1 MPVSLE
7 ENVSWLE
14 ENNNN
19 NNKFSNENEWS
30 ITRALPLLSIMYLW
44 TSVSGQNL
52 NGVTNQMTPLQQY
65 FHRVLF
71 ILYVVLTFGS
81 VDEILWCCHSNET
94 SSAVLSR
101 DAIYFVCSSNFWICG
116 CNPVGWPFKW
126 NVFFKCLWKEIC
138 NLTIPSDLCEAV
150 LANEYTALLSQADE
164 ISP

>member
-19 NNKFSNENEWS
+19 NKFSNENEWS
-30 ITRALPLLSIMYLW
+30 ITRAHSLLSIMYLW

-52 NGVTNQMTPLQQY
+52 NGVTNQMRPLPQY
-65 FHRVLF
+65 FHKELF
-71 ILYVVLTFGS
+71 ILYVVLTIGS
-81 VDEILWCCHSNET
+81 VDEILWCYHSNET
-94 SSAVLSR
+94 SSAVLSHY
-101 DAIYFVCSSNFWICG
+101 AIVRSSNFWICG

-126 NVFFKCLWKEIC
+126 NVFFKCLCKEIC
-138 NLTIPSDLCEAV
+138 NLSIPSDLCEAV
-150 LANEYTALLSQADE
+150 LVSEYTALLSQAGE

>member
-19 NNKFSNENEWS
+19 NKFSNENEWS
-30 ITRALPLLSIMYLW
+30 VTRAHSLFSIMYLW

-52 NGVTNQMTPLQQY
+52 NGVTNQMTPFQQY

-71 ILYVVLTFGS
+71 ILNVVLTFES
-81 VDEILWCCHSNET
+81 VDEILWCYHSNEI
-94 SSAVLSR
+94 SSAVLSQ
-101 DAIYFVCSSNFWICG
+101 DVIYFVLSSNFWICG

-126 NVFFKCLWKEIC
+126 NVFSKCLWKEIC
-138 NLTIPSDLCEAV
+138 NLSIPSDLCEAV
-150 LANEYTALLSQADE
+150 LANEYTALLSQAGE